1 MSIWAMKSQIRRI
14 AIDILIW
21 ISLISLIFGIF
32 LPIMTFK
39 KLIFFKTRFSIYS
52 GLISLFKDDQIIL
65 FLIIIIF
72 SALFPLAKI
81 VLLIFIW
88 YKKSFS
94 GGKLRKY
101 LHYHGLLS
109 KWSMLDVFVVAILVV
124 VIKLGIVRS
133 VKVHLGIYFF
143 AVSILLSSITS
154 SLIYQF
160 KITDKNK

>member
-1 MSIWAMKSQIRRI
+1 MKSQIRRI

-39 KLIFFKTRFSIYS
+39 KLIFFKSRYSIYS

-65 FLIIIIF
+65 FFIIF
-72 SALFPLAKI
+72 IFSGLFPLAKI
-81 VLLIFIW
+81 VLLVFIW

-94 GGKLRKY
+94 EGKLRKY
-101 LHYHGLLS
+101 FNYHGLLS

-124 VIKLGIVRS
+124 VLKLGIVGS

-143 AVSILLSSITS
+143 ALSILLSSITS
-154 SLIYQF
+154 SMIYQF
-160 KITDKNK
+160 KIPDKNK